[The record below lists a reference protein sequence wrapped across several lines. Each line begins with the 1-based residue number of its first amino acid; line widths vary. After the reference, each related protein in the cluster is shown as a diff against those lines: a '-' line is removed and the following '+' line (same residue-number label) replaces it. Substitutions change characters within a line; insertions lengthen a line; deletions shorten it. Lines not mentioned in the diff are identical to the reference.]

1 MTKSKKKKKRS
12 HTFFFGCVAK
22 KKKWNEKRP
31 TKKKGKEQKRG
42 PHKHT
47 HTQKKKRNIKD
58 DEGPLHDC
66 HSSFLRGPNLVLT
79 GVSTTSSS
87 SFLFYLFYSALFF
100 KNLFSITRK
109 WRGYRYGAA
118 TGSHRST
125 FFFFVFFFAS
135 LFFLIFFL
143 FFLPWNPVFPFFF
156 VSLLCK
162 RSRVFFWRRTRKK
175 RNFEKKIEK
184 KRWRWIKKDEE
195 IRLRRKKKKTKRRKW
210 RKIGPFFL
218 SSLKWTGLTG
228 NKWPRRNEFSFT

>member
-22 KKKWNEKRP
+22 KKNEMKKGQQ
-31 TKKKGKEQKRG
+31 KKKGKEQKRG

-125 FFFFVFFFAS
+125 FFFFC
-135 LFFLIFFL
+135 IFFC
-143 FFLPWNPVFPFFF
+143 FPFFF
-156 VSLLCK
+156 S
-162 RSRVFFWRRTRKK
+162 
-175 RNFEKKIEK
+175 
-184 KRWRWIKKDEE
+184 
-195 IRLRRKKKKTKRRKW
+195 
-210 RKIGPFFL
+210 
-218 SSLKWTGLTG
+218 
-228 NKWPRRNEFSFT
+228 FSFFFFAVKPSFSLFFRFAFM

>member
-125 FFFFVFFFAS
+125 FFFLYFFLLPFFFS
-135 LFFLIFFL
+135 FSFFFFCRETQ
-143 FFLPWNPVFPFFF
+143 FFPFFSF
-156 VSLLCK
+156 RFYVSDLE
-162 RSRVFFWRRTRKK
+162 FFFGVGHGKK
-175 RNFEKKIEK
+175 
-184 KRWRWIKKDEE
+184 E
-195 IRLRRKKKKTKRRKW
+195 ISKKK
-210 RKIGPFFL
+210 
-218 SSLKWTGLTG
+218 
-228 NKWPRRNEFSFT
+228 